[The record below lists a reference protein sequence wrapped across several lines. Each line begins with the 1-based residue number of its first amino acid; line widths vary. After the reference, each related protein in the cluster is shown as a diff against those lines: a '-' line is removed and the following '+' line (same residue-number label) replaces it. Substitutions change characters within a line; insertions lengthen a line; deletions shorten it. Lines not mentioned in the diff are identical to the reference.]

1 MNNNLIQLLIAITSF
16 IVFFLTFGFFG
27 FYDFTYSATMGLAF
41 LFLLQFTIIFSLFW
55 NFVEDYKDCK
65 KKLEEASEF
74 TKYLESE
81 GLINGKI
88 QNKKES

>member
-16 IVFFLTFGFFG
+16 IVFFLVFGIFG
-27 FYDFTYSATMGLAF
+27 FYEFNYSATMGLAF
-41 LFLLQFTIIFSLFW
+41 LFFLQFTIIFSLFW

-65 KKLEEASEF
+65 KKLEETDEF
-74 TKYLESE
+74 IKYLESE